1 MEEKIEEVVHAPV
14 VALEKGFDISKK
26 FSENMESDIQKFAEA
41 PAIALEKGIAMGEK
55 AVALSQVKHAKSYW
69 ALLGPGL
76 VTGAADDDPSGIA
89 TYSQTGAQYGFQL
102 LWLALFTFP
111 LMAIVQEMCARIGL
125 TTGRGLA
132 GNIRIH
138 YPKWVLYICAI
149 LLFAANT
156 LNIGADI
163 GAMAKAVQLF
173 FPTGNFVILT
183 IFFTF
188 FILLIQV
195 YTPYEQYAKYLK
207 YLVLVLF
214 SYVATALIV
223 HLDPAKLLYY
233 AVVPSITFSKNQIF
247 LITGILGTTISP
259 YLFFWQT
266 SHEVEEDILH
276 GKTSIRLR
284 QENVTK
290 KEIKNMRID
299 VWSGMFLSNLV
310 MFAIVATCAAVL
322 FAHGITNINSASDA
336 AAALKPLAGKYAF
349 ILFGIG
355 IIGMGLLAI
364 PTLAGSAAYT
374 VAESFRWKQGLYRK
388 LKEARAFYG
397 VIILSMLLGLSLN
410 FLGIDPIKML
420 IYSAVGNGLVAPVI
434 LFFIVR
440 LASSKK
446 VVKER
451 VNHPMITLVGWITT
465 GFMGIAGI
473 ATIISL
479 FMS

>member
-1 MEEKIEEVVHAPV
+1 MEENIEKIVQAPAVVI
-14 VALEKGFDISKK
+14 EKGIDITKK
-26 FSENMESDIQKFAEA
+26 IGENMEGDIQKIAEA
-41 PAIALEKGIAMGEK
+41 PAIAIEKGIAVGEK
-55 AVALSQVKHAKSYW
+55 AIELTQMKRVKSYW

-89 TYSQTGAQYGFQL
+89 TYSQQGAQFGFQL

-138 YPKWVLYICAI
+138 YPRWVLYICAS

-173 FPTGNFVILT
+173 FPVASFALLT

-188 FILLIQV
+188 LILLMQI
-195 YTPYEQYAKYLK
+195 YTSYEQYAKYLK
-207 YLVLVLF
+207 YLVFVLF
-214 SYVATALIV
+214 SYVATAFIV
-223 HLDPAKLLYY
+223 HIDPWQLLYH
-233 AVVPSITFSKNQIF
+233 AVVPSMSFTKDQIF

-276 GKTSIRLR
+276 GKTTIQLR
-284 QENVTK
+284 QEEVSK
-290 KEIKNMRID
+290 KEIRNMRID

-322 FAHGITNINSASDA
+322 FTHGITNINTASDA

-349 ILFGIG
+349 LLFGVG

-388 LKEARAFYG
+388 LKDARAFYG
-397 VIILSMLLGLSLN
+397 VIILSMMIGLALN

-420 IYSAVGNGLVAPVI
+420 IYSAVGNGLVAPII
-434 LFFIVR
+434 LFFIIR
-440 LASSKK
+440 LASNKK

-451 VNHPMITLVGWITT
+451 VNHPFITFIGWVTT
-465 GFMGIAGI
+465 GLMAIAGI

-479 FMS
+479 FIS